1 LTLTRPGRIVEGT
14 LSLALER
21 NVRPLD
27 VAKLALITVT
37 PTLIGAVVIFAPR
50 WWGFLAD
57 HWPRRKNTEPEPF
70 GPPIEQLA
78 VDLRRLLRLHNEL
91 TASAHLAMRAHRLW
105 AVEAAIGTRALEAA
119 KALGVPHP
127 EPERPGVLNRTE
139 LSKLLYALSAAGLV
153 LPEKVGPFVGD
164 GR

>member
-1 LTLTRPGRIVEGT
+1 
-14 LSLALER
+14 LER
-21 NVRPLD
+21 IVRPLD

-50 WWGFLAD
+50 WCRFLVD
-57 HWPRRKNTEPEPF
+57 HWPRRRRKHAAPEPF

-78 VDLRRLLRLHNEL
+78 VDLRRLLRLHSEL

-127 EPERPGVLNRTE
+127 EPLRPGVLNRTE
-139 LSKLLYALSAAGLV
+139 LSELLYALSSAGLV
-153 LPEKVGPFVGD
+153 LPEKVGPFIGD